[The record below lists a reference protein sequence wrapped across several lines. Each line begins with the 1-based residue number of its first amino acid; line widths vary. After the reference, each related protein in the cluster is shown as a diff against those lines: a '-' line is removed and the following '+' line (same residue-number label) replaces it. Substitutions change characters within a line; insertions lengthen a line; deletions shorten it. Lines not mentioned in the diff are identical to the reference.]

1 MKTIDIKQELN
12 FINSEKKNISRKGDL
27 TLQLLYIAE
36 VLIINY
42 INANRI
48 KMKRFYK
55 IVYLKT
61 KSFYLEKI

>member
-42 INANRI
+42 INN
-48 KMKRFYK
+48 
-55 IVYLKT
+55 
-61 KSFYLEKI
+61 FYLI